1 MTPPRPPMSMLM
13 CAPQG
18 GRFTDAKKT
27 HISVL
32 ESRRCIFNIELRG
45 CRGDPSQCMMVW
57 VSARFFRSGR
67 ERFQQSSI
75 KHTMCACILHSLA
88 GSLGDR
94 RGYKNRGTCA
104 QGAQQ
109 CEHAWH
115 MAQQD
120 ASSLHGQVFRL
131 RHLGRTSTP
140 EAGLQLL
147 PLWPALDAPSRWRPT
162 SRQKSSTLSRAL
174 RIRDCSPL
182 KPTRR

>member
-1 MTPPRPPMSMLM
+1 MTPPRPPISMLM

-75 KHTMCACILHSLA
+75 KIPCAHAFCTRWRGAWVTDRAIKSGGRARRARSSTNTQSTWRSKTPAVYTAKSSGSDILVE
-88 GSLGDR
+88 R
-94 RGYKNRGTCA
+94 
-104 QGAQQ
+104 
-109 CEHAWH
+109 
-115 MAQQD
+115 
-120 ASSLHGQVFRL
+120 
-131 RHLGRTSTP
+131 
-140 EAGLQLL
+140 LL
-147 PLWPALDAPSRWRPT
+147 PKRVCSFFLCGQR
-162 SRQKSSTLSRAL
+162 STLLRDGAPPHARRARL
-174 RIRDCSPL
+174 YPE
-182 KPTRR
+182 P